1 MSAAAAA
8 GDRTTMTALPDRT
21 GITDFLRSPER
32 ERQIYERERQRSATA
47 AEERGRSSPAQPL
60 GASTKTAECTY
71 LHYGMAQE
79 GKVMADVDLHGGESC
94 QPTWPLRLS
103 LL

>member
-1 MSAAAAA
+1 MSAAA

-47 AEERGRSSPAQPL
+47 AAAAEERGRSSPAQPL
-60 GASTKTAECTY
+60 GASTKTAECT
-71 LHYGMAQE
+71 
-79 GKVMADVDLHGGESC
+79 SF
-94 QPTWPLRLS
+94 PS
-103 LL
+103 